1 MAILGVDD
9 FKAKLVGGGA
19 RSNLFK
25 VTVNFPAYAQGDVEL
40 TSFMAKGSQLPASTI
55 TKTEVD
61 FRGRK
66 IALAGDRTFDDWTVT
81 VINDTGFEVRN
92 AMERWMDGMGAHTV
106 NEGLTNPSDYKADGV
121 VEQLDK
127 DGSILKRYDFR
138 GVFPTSVASLPL
150 SYETEGIQ
158 EFEVTFGYD
167 YWESGTTS

>member
-1 MAILGVDD
+1 
-9 FKAKLVGGGA
+9 
-19 RSNLFK
+19 
-25 VTVNFPAYAQGDVEL
+25 
-40 TSFMAKGSQLPASTI
+40 
-55 TKTEVD
+55 
-61 FRGRK
+61 
-66 IALAGDRTFDDWTVT
+66 
-81 VINDTGFEVRN
+81 
-92 AMERWMDGMGAHTV
+92 MERWMDGMGAHTV

-127 DGSILKRYDFR
+127 DGSVLKRYDFR